1 MSIASISGSSGSS
14 SSQSVRTNMEPV
26 KGISKGMKSEEKPE
40 DKDIITKQNEE
51 SNAMK
56 PGIANNEDYKSVKQ
70 VDINAE

>member
-1 MSIASISGSSGSS
+1 MPIASISGSS

-26 KGISKGMKSEEKPE
+26 KGVSRDVKNKEKPE
-40 DKDIITKQNEE
+40 DKDVITKQNEE

-56 PGIANNEDYKSVKQ
+56 PGVTNNEKYKSVKQ